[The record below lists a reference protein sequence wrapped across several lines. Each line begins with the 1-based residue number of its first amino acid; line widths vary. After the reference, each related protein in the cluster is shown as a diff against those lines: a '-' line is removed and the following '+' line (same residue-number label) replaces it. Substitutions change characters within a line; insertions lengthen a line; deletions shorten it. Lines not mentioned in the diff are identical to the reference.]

1 MMDVLHLGLPG
12 GEEKLLYIRQEDKDE
27 HLPGKLRTAA
37 KSGGIH
43 LVHASLDEDGSDPVD
58 VMVNPAQLAY
68 WYMDEQKPQPLPIR
82 VR

>member
-37 KSGGIH
+37 KSGGIQ
-43 LVHASLDEDGSDPVD
+43 LVHASLDEDEGEPVD
-58 VMVNPAQLAY
+58 VMVNPSQLAY
-68 WYMDEQKPQPLPIR
+68 WYLDEQKPQQLPMQ
-82 VR
+82 VH